1 LDVTGYRIGLVLLQS
16 AGALSIVP
24 WPAIL
29 VASVMSLAAYRAPDA
44 PRFTAT
50 SILFLLAPLYP
61 ALFFWLYMSSWRALG
76 AGAVSRAFT
85 LSTIPLI
92 LCLVAAGAWYLS
104 ERTPRDGGTV
114 AQEIRAKIA
123 PVNPL
128 VWTLL
133 CAGGSRRLPRPPLVT
148 VEQALLAIQA
158 SNKLNVPAPPYGT
171 PLQTALA
178 NLCYGFDGSPC
189 DGRQQDLARLVSALV
204 ARGARLSELE
214 SGEIENVWRLRL
226 SKFEGPVTTGME
238 NPLTWRIVKQ
248 AAGDQGLTLGD
259 RDIPL
264 LNLPS
269 RLHGTPLFAALLT
282 RQNALAA
289 DLVKKGARLSPEEE
303 DNPAIV
309 KALQALAYQFEGV
322 QSIYPM

>member
-1 LDVTGYRIGLVLLQS
+1 
-16 AGALSIVP
+16 
-24 WPAIL
+24 
-29 VASVMSLAAYRAPDA
+29 MSLAAYRTADA
-44 PRFTAT
+44 PRVTAT

-61 ALFFWLYMSSWRALG
+61 FVFLWLYISSWRALG

-85 LSTIPLI
+85 LSAMPLI
-92 LCLVAAGAWYLS
+92 LCLVAAGAWYIS

-114 AQEIRAKIA
+114 AREIKARVV

-133 CAGGSRRLPRPPLVT
+133 CAGGSCRLPRPPLVT
-148 VEQALLAIQA
+148 VEQALVAIQTSA
-158 SNKLNVPAPPYGT
+158 KLNVPAPPYGT

-204 ARGARLSELE
+204 ARGARLSESE

-226 SKFEGPVTTGME
+226 ARFEGPVTTGME

-248 AAGDQGLTLGD
+248 MAGDQPLTLGE
-259 RDIPL
+259 REIPL

-289 DLVKKGARLSPEEE
+289 ELVKKGARLSAEEE
-303 DNPAIV
+303 DNTAIV
-309 KALQALAYQFEGV
+309 KALQALTYQFEGV
-322 QSIYPM
+322 HSAYPM